1 MNKYDVVVVGAG
13 FAGAVT
19 ARKLAET
26 GKRVLILEK
35 RDHIAGNAYDFV
47 NDNSVLVH
55 LYGPHIFHTDNEE
68 VYNFLSRF
76 TDWREYKHQVA
87 AEINDRTMPVPFN
100 FEALEKVFGERAES
114 LKKKLLAAF
123 ADRKKVAINELLE
136 VDDPEIHKIAD
147 YVYEHYYAYYSEK
160 QWGKHFSELDDSIFK
175 RVPIYL
181 SDNSY
186 YFEDKWQGLPA
197 AGYTEMFKNI
207 LDHDLIELKL
217 NTDAL
222 DNISLAAGRVYLEA
236 KVFSGPVIYT
246 GSIDQLFNYE
256 YGHLEYRTLDFK
268 FENYNQQYFQDY
280 GVVNYTVD
288 QHYTRITEYK
298 HLTGQ
303 KLKDKTT
310 IVKEYPRELEKES
323 DIPYYP
329 IPARESRK
337 SYYRYQK
344 LLADYD
350 NFFCLGRLAEYKY
363 YNMDQVAAKALKLS
377 NELKG

>member
-1 MNKYDVVVVGAG
+1 
-13 FAGAVT
+13 
-19 ARKLAET
+19 
-26 GKRVLILEK
+26 
-35 RDHIAGNAYDFV
+35 
-47 NDNSVLVH
+47 
-55 LYGPHIFHTDNEE
+55 
-68 VYNFLSRF
+68 
-76 TDWREYKHQVA
+76 
-87 AEINDRTMPVPFN
+87 
-100 FEALEKVFGERAES
+100 
-114 LKKKLLAAF
+114 
-123 ADRKKVAINELLE
+123 
-136 VDDPEIHKIAD
+136 
-147 YVYEHYYAYYSEK
+147 
-160 QWGKHFSELDDSIFK
+160 
-175 RVPIYL
+175 
-181 SDNSY
+181 
-186 YFEDKWQGLPA
+186 
-197 AGYTEMFKNI
+197 MFKNI

-222 DNISLAAGRVYLEA
+222 DIISLAAGRVYLEA

-310 IVKEYPRELEKES
+310 IIKEYPRELEKES

-337 SYYRYQK
+337 SYYCYQK

-363 YNMDQVAAKALKLS
+363 YNMDQVAVKALKLS
-377 NELKG
+377 RELKGWKNEINYFCSTML